1 MSEYQDVVLH
11 IMDNL
16 NEATVKTI
24 ETILATHNPFAQIY
38 SHVGLQINQN
48 PDVSGLRIYE
58 SAKTDL
64 RRYNAPVADEV
75 AAVIIGDLSDK
86 PKDLILHKKGGG
98 MLRLFET
105 WAQSDPLQ
113 YPVIFARGELGW
125 KPELQYDDGVNRHST
140 SNISTREFYAYR

>member
-1 MSEYQDVVLH
+1 MSEYQDVVCS